1 MQALLAEKAFILRNV
16 ETAQYN
22 ARSLETKR
30 SGLFVSAEKFSPMKL
45 AALLQDIARAKI
57 AELRLM
63 SFVHAVE
70 EKLRAF
76 LRGEKTQ
83 TVTIGS
89 EPSPRKPH
97 RHIPLGMLYLA
108 ACPLRLQR

>member
-16 ETAQYN
+16 EVAQYS

-30 SGLFVSAEKFSPMKL
+30 SGLFVSTEKFSPMKL

-63 SFVHAVE
+63 SFVHAIE

-76 LRGEKTQ
+76 FRAEKMQ

-89 EPSPRKPH
+89 EPEQRKPH

-108 ACPLRLQR
+108 AYPLRLQR